1 MRLNRTAILLGAFL
15 ICGSSALSVMT
26 KSALADSEPIDLIPI
41 SAPMPEALPD
51 PRPVKVTEHN
61 LDAKDVEKLARLLW
75 SSPLR
80 YEGYKKQLVYV
91 VMNRTAYGEPFGTSI
106 QDCINVHEF
115 AFFDSHAHRSE
126 ENLRIVREAMNE
138 WYSRKEGNNPGSV
151 IRIDAYYIKFVG
163 AENRRLQL
171 LDINKDP
178 INWDPVK

>member
-1 MRLNRTAILLGAFL
+1 M
-15 ICGSSALSVMT
+15 SSP
-26 KSALADSEPIDLIPI
+26 SASKAETEPIDLVPVTV
-41 SAPMPEALPD
+41 STPEATPD

-61 LDAKDVEKLARLLW
+61 LDTKDVEKLARLLW

-91 VMNRTAYGEPFGTSI
+91 VLNRAAYGEPFGSSI

-138 WYSRKEGNNPGSV
+138 WYSREEGNNPGTV
-151 IRIDAYYIKFVG
+151 IPRFAYYIRFTG
-163 AENRRLQL
+163 TDNRQLQL
-171 LDINKDP
+171 LDIDRKL
-178 INWDPVK
+178 ISK

>member
-1 MRLNRTAILLGAFL
+1 MKLNRMVIALGVCILIG
-15 ICGSSALSVMT
+15 ISG
-26 KSALADSEPIDLIPI
+26 KALADSQEPIDLIPI
-41 SAPMPEALPD
+41 AVSTPEATPD

-61 LDAKDVEKLARLLW
+61 LDTKDVEKLARLLW

-91 VMNRTAYGEPFGTSI
+91 VMNRAAYGEPFGSSI

-138 WYSRKEGNNPGSV
+138 WYSREEGNNPGTV
-151 IRIDAYYIKFVG
+151 IPRFAYYIRFTG
-163 AENRRLQL
+163 TDNRQLQL
-171 LDINKDP
+171 LDIDRKL
-178 INWDPVK
+178 INH